1 MLHPVYDLFIV
12 IKVNIVS
19 ILKSSNRD
27 HCIIALVI
35 WVQGNSVDDAVSH
48 NHQERIF
55 DYKNKTSSKC

>member
-1 MLHPVYDLFIV
+1 MLKAVNCFFLKVSYRMLHPVYDLFIV

-35 WVQGNSVDDAVSH
+35 WV
-48 NHQERIF
+48 
-55 DYKNKTSSKC
+55 